1 MILMDYFCTI
11 LQVEGGAFWFA
22 LEQRTFFILRTF
34 FSNND
39 QSVAIN
45 AV

>member
-22 LEQRTFFILRTF
+22 LEQHTFFILRTF
-34 FSNND
+34 S
-39 QSVAIN
+39 QIMISQLP
-45 AV
+45 